1 MRQTSSKEYLIKLK
15 LRKEDP
21 VELPMDDQF
30 FEKMH
35 NKIMQAIDSA
45 EIKPQSKWNKTR
57 VFLEQRTPGFGAVSK
72 KISKSGIIS
81 WVASVGLAVI
91 GMSSQGYQLIEQ
103 LRISRF

>member
-30 FEKMH
+30 FENMH

-45 EIKPQSKWNKTR
+45 EIKPQSKWSKTR
-57 VFLEQRTPGFGAVSK
+57 VFLEQRTLGFSPLAK
-72 KISKSGIIS
+72 KLSKSGILS
-81 WVASVGLAVI
+81 WVASVGLGVI
-91 GMSSQGYQLIEQ
+91 GMSSQGYEMIEQ